1 MYAIIETSGHQ
12 YRVQAGDLLRV
23 DLRQALQPG
32 AEITLDKVLLVSGEG
47 GVQVGT
53 PHVQGAK
60 VRAVVEANHVKGE
73 KIRGMKRR
81 LVNSSKTRWG
91 HRQKYTLL
99 KIAGID
105 VPGSEPPAASD

>member
-23 DLRQALQPG
+23 DLREDLQPG

-53 PHVQGAK
+53 PHVPGAK
-60 VRAVVEANHVKGE
+60 VRAVVEANHVKGV

-99 KIAGID
+99 KISGID
-105 VPGSEPPAASD
+105 VPEPQAASD